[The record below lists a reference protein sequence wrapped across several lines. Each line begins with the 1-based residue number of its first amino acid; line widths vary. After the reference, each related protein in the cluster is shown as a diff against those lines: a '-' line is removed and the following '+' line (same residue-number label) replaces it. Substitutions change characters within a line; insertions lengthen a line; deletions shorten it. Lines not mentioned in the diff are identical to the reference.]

1 MGIFIFLFAVLG
13 LMSFTTSCKRQTS
26 QGRLLQAIFCTALLV
41 CIQGLRHETIGID
54 SCNAYRPFFE
64 SVIGGIGNIFD
75 IDDVLYGFEP
85 GFVIFTKIIKTL
97 FSNTQLYILICS
109 SLSII
114 PIGYLIYKYADNIPL
129 AFIIFSSF
137 IIYHFGFSGIR
148 QTIAIGITT
157 IAFEFII
164 KKRLLWFVTIVLLA
178 TSIHSSA
185 IIFLIAYP
193 LYHRLRLTPKA
204 MFLVAICFIAAL
216 FFIKPIVLELT
227 GLIFG
232 GERYMNKAMENAV
245 PSYNLMILLAGLL
258 LFTYLSEDKRLQ
270 PIRPILLMS
279 VISQSLGLV
288 SNSASRI
295 AYYFIPY
302 FAIALPITTS
312 SMKSRPL
319 IEFIIVSFFIFFFFF
334 SCGNGYLEVIPYK
347 FFWE

>member
-1 MGIFIFLFAVLG
+1 MGIFIFLFVVLV
-13 LMSFTTSCKRQTS
+13 LISFTISCKRQTS
-26 QGRLLQAIFCTALLV
+26 RGRLLQAIFCTALLV

-97 FSNTQLYILICS
+97 FSDTQLYILICS

-137 IIYHFGFSGIR
+137 IVYHFGFSGIR
-148 QTIAIGITT
+148 QAIAIGITA
-157 IAFEFII
+157 IAFEFIV
-164 KKRLLWFVTIVLLA
+164 KRKPIWFVVFVLLSS
-178 TSIHSSA
+178 SIHSSA
-185 IIFLIAYP
+185 ILFLIAYP
-193 LYHRLRLTPKA
+193 LYHRLRLTPK
-204 MFLVAICFIAAL
+204 MLFLVAICFIVVL
-216 FFIKPIVLELT
+216 FFVKPIVLGLT
-227 GLIFG
+227 ELIFS
-232 GERYMNKAMENAV
+232 GERYMSKAMENAI
-245 PSYNLMILLAGLL
+245 PSYNLMILLAVLL
-258 LFTYLSEDKRLQ
+258 FFTYLSDDKRLQ
-270 PIRPILLMS
+270 PIRSILLMS
-279 VISQSLGLV
+279 VISQSLGLA
-288 SNSASRI
+288 STSASRV

-312 SMKSRPL
+312 SMESRYFM
-319 IEFIIVSFFIFFFFF
+319 EFIIVSFFIFFFFY
-334 SCGNGYLEVIPYK
+334 SCGNGYLDVIPYK